1 MQNKIGAVKNPLSV
15 IAIFAGIAEISGTIV
30 LPHIDPNNQEL
41 FIWFLMLFPSTLVVL
56 FFITLNWN
64 YKVLYAPSDFKD
76 EEHFVNMQKATTSEI
91 FMKMSDELTSEDEA
105 EETSSNNESDKNVL
119 NLDEARNVISDSEI
133 RLSMGKISTKEERK
147 QHSEIMRSINRQRM
161 REGRLLEDILMNK
174 LQSELGLNIERDMK
188 IQGDNYMFMLDGV
201 ARNGGN
207 MTVIEVKRMNRN
219 TFNRSGQVALVDRF
233 RGFYQTLNDAEKKEF
248 SLIFAVATDDEPEK
262 MRSYLEHLLSPLEF
276 KYFIKVYQV
285 DELASGSEQVAS

>member
-76 EEHFVNMQKATTSEI
+76 EEHFVNMQKATRSEI
-91 FMKMSDELTSEDEA
+91 FMKMSDELSSEYEA
-105 EETSSNNESDKNVL
+105 EETSSNNESDTNRL
-119 NLDEARNVISDSEI
+119 NLDEARSVISDSEI

-174 LQSELGLNIERDMK
+174 LQSELGLDIERDMK
-188 IQGDNYMFMLDGV
+188 IQGDNFRLMFDGV
-201 ARNGGN
+201 ARNGSN
-207 MTVIEVKRMNRN
+207 MTVIEVKRMNKN
-219 TFNRSGQVALVDRF
+219 TFNRSGQVALIDRF
-233 RGFYQTLNDAEKKEF
+233 RRFYQTLNDTEKKEF
-248 SLIFAVATDDEPEK
+248 SLIFAVATDDEPET

-285 DELASGSEQVAS
+285 DELASVN